1 MNRNTSA
8 INKVHGIP
16 VSTGVDGGSD
26 DEDSE
31 DDDDDDDD
39 EVEPEP
45 AGDEYDD
52 DDDDDLWPLSLN
64 ESGSTQYGLCRRLP
78 SSTLVALTER
88 HSPGGGSDTAL

>member
-1 MNRNTSA
+1 MNRNTCA
-8 INKVHGIP
+8 INNVVHGIP

-31 DDDDDDDD
+31 DDDDD

-45 AGDEYDD
+45 AGDEY

-64 ESGSTQYGLCRRLP
+64 ESGSTQYGLCRPRLP